1 MDKSDCQKPINIRRK
16 QEVYKQTNRKKPI
29 NSIMPQNVEEGRGD
43 KKWGENQETDKNVK
57 ATDSIC

>member
-1 MDKSDCQKPINIRRK
+1 
-16 QEVYKQTNRKKPI
+16 
-29 NSIMPQNVEEGRGD
+29 MPQNVEEGRGD